1 MSGRINQIQKI
12 SFAIA
17 GFIVQRGG
25 LRLNRDAA
33 LFFDVHAVQN
43 LRTHFAVFQAAAV
56 LDEAVGKRG
65 FTVVNMGDDGE
76 IADIVH
82 ILAKK

>member
-1 MSGRINQIQKI
+1 MPGGINQIQKI
-12 SFAIA
+12 SFTIT

-25 LRLNRDAA
+25 LRFNRDTA

-56 LDEAVGKRG
+56 LDEAVGECG